1 VVYATLKNMDKIGF
15 IGLGRMGRPMA
26 INLFSKDFDVTAWD
40 IRPEVTQALVK
51 VGLKAGVSIAQIAKD
66 CDIVITMLPSSTE
79 VDSVVQGENGVFAN
93 ARPGTVIMDMS
104 TIDPLAT
111 DRFSALAKNHGL
123 SWVDAPVGRLAE
135 HADRG
140 ESLFMVGA
148 SHEDFSRVRPMME
161 AMGNSIYH
169 CGDVGTGGRT
179 KLVNNYI
186 AITLCQVNG
195 EALALSQRFGLNL
208 TNTLAVLLGTSA
220 NNGQLRMNFP
230 NKVLAGDSSPGFT
243 IDLAHKDLSLVL
255 NAANACKVPM
265 PVGAAT
271 LNSFSLAR
279 ASDNG
284 MLDFSCIADVM
295 CELAQIQKPRVP
307 YGWKPT

>member
-1 VVYATLKNMDKIGF
+1 
-15 IGLGRMGRPMA
+15 MGRPMA
-26 INLFSKDFDVTAWD
+26 INLFSKGFDVTVWD
-40 IRPEVTQALVK
+40 IQPEVTQALVK
-51 VGLKAGVSIAQIAKD
+51 TGLKAGVSISQIAKD
-66 CDIVITMLPSSTE
+66 CDIVITMLPSSIE
-79 VDSVVQGENGVFAN
+79 VDSVVQGESGVFRN

-111 DRFSALAKNHGL
+111 DRFSLLAKNHGL

-148 SHEDFSRVRPMME
+148 SPEDFSRVRPLME

-230 NKVLAGDSSPGFT
+230 NKVLSGDSSPGFT

-295 CELAQIQKPRVP
+295 CEMAQIQKPRVP
-307 YGWKPT
+307 SGWKLT